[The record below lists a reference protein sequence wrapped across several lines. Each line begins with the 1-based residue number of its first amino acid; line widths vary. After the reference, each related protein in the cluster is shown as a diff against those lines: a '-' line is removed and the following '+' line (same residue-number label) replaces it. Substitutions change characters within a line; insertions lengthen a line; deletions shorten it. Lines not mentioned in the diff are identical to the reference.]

1 MNHLIRADKAVAG
14 VVVDGHVVDLRAG
27 QQRHHSGRA
36 CFAML
41 VGHVTRFGHARG
53 DLNRVTQHVHVF
65 GRFGLEG
72 QEVHLTP
79 ALVGRGQPGVDRNVA
94 SPHGRNDVEHTG
106 LEVVVELELQGLGGD
121 IHVRDIVFVAVLDD
135 AFVAIGPG
143 LLEQRAF
150 GCHIFVGVQNQHLAL
165 GLGFAE
171 VLGHLAGALVR
182 AGRAAVRRQRD
193 GHGEHTAVGH
203 GHQLLAQR
211 QGLRA
216 GLPGVHHLVFGA
228 GFVHAGQGFPHVVNA
243 GRHDQAVVGQ
253 LGAASELNEAL
264 VGINAVHTVLDHL
277 HAVALGQVVI
287 RRGDVGH
294 GFAAANHQIGNGAR
308 HEVVVGLDQ
317 RDLDFLIR
325 PHAYVL
331 GSSGT
336 GKTAANDH
344 HFGAATTAYGGAR

>member
-1 MNHLIRADKAVAG
+1 M
-14 VVVDGHVVDLRAG
+14 
-27 QQRHHSGRA
+27 
-36 CFAML
+36 
-41 VGHVTRFGHARG
+41 
-53 DLNRVTQHVHVF
+53 
-65 GRFGLEG
+65 
-72 QEVHLTP
+72 
-79 ALVGRGQPGVDRNVA
+79 
-94 SPHGRNDVEHTG
+94 
-106 LEVVVELELQGLGGD
+106 
-121 IHVRDIVFVAVLDD
+121 FVAVLDD

-150 GCHIFVGVQNQHLAL
+150 GCHIFVGIQNQHLAL
-165 GLGFAE
+165 GFGFAE

-211 QGLRA
+211 QGLRT
-216 GLPGVHHLVFGA
+216 GLPGVHDLLFGA
-228 GFVHAGQGFPHVVNA
+228 GFVHAGQRFPHEVNA
-243 GRHDQAVVGQ
+243 GRNDQAVVGQ
-253 LGAASELNEAL
+253 LGAACQLDGAL
-264 VGINAVHTVLDHL
+264 VGINAVD
-277 HAVALGQVVI
+277 AVFDDPHPMALGQVVI

-294 GFAAANHQIGNGAR
+294 GFAAANHQIGNRAR

-331 GSSGT
+331 GSCGT

>member
-1 MNHLIRADKAVAG
+1 
-14 VVVDGHVVDLRAG
+14 
-27 QQRHHSGRA
+27 
-36 CFAML
+36 ML
-41 VGHVTRFGHARG
+41 VGHVARLGHAG
-53 DLNRVTQHVHVF
+53 SDLDGVTQHVHVF
-65 GRFGLEG
+65 SCLGFEG
-72 QEVHLTP
+72 QEVHFAP

-121 IHVRDIVFVAVLDD
+121 IDIRDIVFVAVLDD

-150 GCHIFVGVQNQHLAL
+150 GGHIFVGVQNQHFAL

-171 VLGHLAGALVR
+171 VLGHLAGPLVR

-193 GHGEHTAVGH
+193 GHGEHAAVGH

-216 GLPGVHHLVFGA
+216 GLPGVHDLLFGS
-228 GFVHAGQGFPHVVNA
+228 GFVHAGQRFPHEVHA
-243 GRHDQAVVGQ
+243 GRNDQAVVAE
-253 LGAASELNEAL
+253 LGATRQLDGAL
-264 VGINAVHTVLDHL
+264 VGINAVDAVFDDL

-294 GFAAANHQIGNGAR
+294 GFAAANHQIGNRAR

-325 PHAYVL
+325 PHADVF
-331 GSSGT
+331 GSCGT
-336 GKTAANDH
+336 RKTAAYDH
-344 HFGAATTAYGGAR
+344 HFGAAATAHGGTR